1 MSKRMN
7 AMFDHVDAFIALS
20 GGLGTLEEIFHI
32 FSWAQLNIHQK
43 PIGLLNVNGFYD
55 TLLSFLDHAVEHKFL
70 TSSAQQIIIFAAT
83 AEQLIDQLQSLL
95 PVIDSSMSRIN
106 WSAMDTRTKVRLDL
120 SLCL

>member
-106 WSAMDTRTKVRLDL
+106 WSAMDTRTKLRLDL